1 VIDKFR
7 ETFREEA
14 EELLSQL
21 EDVLLELETRPEDVE
36 LVNAAFRAVHTI
48 KGSAGMFGFEKAGRF
63 THDLENL
70 LDACRGGLRAVDS
83 RVIDLSLRARD
94 KIRAM
99 LAEADSSGPFDE
111 EAQALMAEFRAAV
124 EDGARSSPS
133 SGSGE
138 AAPGASP
145 LATPSRIVPPAST
158 SDQKASG
165 TPVGQD
171 AALHPDARQAVAEQS
186 GSKSGT
192 EETYRIVFEP
202 APEIFMNGTKVLKLI
217 EELADLGTLSVVPAV
232 EVIPPIE
239 LLDPERCYVSWH
251 AILTT
256 SSGIDAIRDVFIFV
270 EGASKVVVEHL
281 DIPDEDGGRQKR
293 VGEMLLERGLVRP
306 EDLGQALKSQK
317 RLGEVL
323 LENKVLKP
331 SDLESVLA
339 EQAHIKHAQEHQHDT
354 SAMSVRVA
362 SVKLD
367 QLVDLVGEMVTLQA
381 RLTSSTSTMGDTTL
395 SGIAEQLERLVSQL
409 RDNAMSVRMLPIGS
423 TFNKFRRVVRD
434 LSSELGKDV
443 ELLTEGAET
452 ELDKT
457 VIERLND
464 PLVHI
469 IRNSLDHGVE
479 SPEQRKAAGKPT
491 KGTVCL
497 KASHSGAHVVIQVS
511 DDGKGLDMDA
521 IRRKA
526 TERGLIAP
534 GEVLSDA
541 DAGLLIF
548 RAGFSTAASVTS
560 VSGRGVGMDVVKR
573 EIDSLGGTVSVESSP
588 GVGSTISLQIPL
600 TLAIIEGLLVRIAD
614 EHFVLPLSSVE
625 ACIELPED
633 AGQASDGARL
643 LSYRGDLLPYVE
655 LRDAFAIQGTVPG
668 FRQVVVVNSQ
678 EHKIGFVVDA
688 VIGDYQTVIKPLGRM
703 FKDVSGISGATILGD
718 GTVALI
724 IDFNRLAHSARAVQ
738 ARSA

>member
-1 VIDKFR
+1 MIDKFR

-21 EDVLLELETRPEDVE
+21 ESVLLELETRPGDIE

-70 LDACRGGLRAVDS
+70 LDACRGGLRVVDS
-83 RVIDLSLRARD
+83 RIIDLSLRARD
-94 KIRAM
+94 KIRSM
-99 LAEADSSGPFDE
+99 LGETDSSGPFDE
-111 EAQALMAEFRAAV
+111 EARLLMEEFRAAV
-124 EDGARSSPS
+124 EDGGKVPTKA
-133 SGSGE
+133 
-138 AAPGASP
+138 AAPAETPAPTTASTTA
-145 LATPSRIVPPAST
+145 LTTAST
-158 SDQKASG
+158 STQKG
-165 TPVGQD
+165 NEKQ
-171 AALHPDARQAVAEQS
+171 
-186 GSKSGT
+186 GSKAGLQ
-192 EETYRIVFEP
+192 ETFRIVFEP
-202 APEIFMNGTKVLKLI
+202 APDIFMNGTKVLRLM
-217 EELADLGTLSVVPAV
+217 EELAELGILHAIPVM
-232 EVIPPIE
+232 ENIPPME
-239 LLDPERCYVSWH
+239 SLDPERCYVTWN

-256 SSGIDAIRDVFIFV
+256 GSGIDAIRDVFIFV
-270 EGASKVVVEHL
+270 EGPSKVTIEAL
-281 DIPDEDGGRQKR
+281 DIPDEDGAGQKR
-293 VGEMLLERGLVRP
+293 VGEMLLERGLVRS
-306 EDLGQALKSQK
+306 EDLGKALKSQR

-331 SDLESVLA
+331 SELESVLA
-339 EQAHIKHAQEHQHDT
+339 EQAHIKQAQEHQHDT
-354 SAMSVRVA
+354 SSMSVRVA

-381 RLTSSTSTMGDTTL
+381 RLTSSTATLGDSTL

-469 IRNSLDHGVE
+469 IRNSLDHGIE
-479 SPEQRKAAGKPT
+479 APEIRKAAGKPA

-497 KASHSGAHVVIQVS
+497 KASHSGAHVLIQVS
-511 DDGKGLDMDA
+511 DDGKGLDIEA
-521 IRRKA
+521 IRNKA
-526 TERGLIAP
+526 IERGLIAP
-534 GEVLSDA
+534 GEILSEA
-541 DAGLLIF
+541 EAGLLIF

-573 EIDSLGGTVSVESSP
+573 EIDSLGGTVSVETSP
-588 GVGSTISLQIPL
+588 GAGSTISLQIPL

-625 ACIELPED
+625 ACIELPDD
-633 AGQASDGARL
+633 AGHSSNGACL

-655 LRDAFAIQGTVPG
+655 LREAFGIQGAVPG
-668 FRQVVVVNSQ
+668 FRQVVVVNAQ
-678 EHKIGFVVDA
+678 EHKVGFVVDS

-703 FKDVSGISGATILGD
+703 FRNVSGLSGATILGD

-724 IDFNRLAHSARAVQ
+724 IDFNRLAQTARAAQ